1 MKKILLSVAAL
12 GMAACAGPDHIN
24 DDKVFFA
31 FDSAE
36 ISDEARESLE
46 DQSLYMKK
54 NPNINVILEGHC
66 DERGSTEYNLALGA
80 LRAGNTA
87 HVMIADGIEPERIIT
102 CAVLP
107 AHVMIA
113 DGIEPER
120 IKTISYGKERPQYP
134 GTGEEVWALNRNST
148 TKVVDE

>member
-1 MKKILLSVAAL
+1 MKKILLCMMVIGL
-12 GMAACAGPDHIN
+12 AACGGPSNIN
-24 DDKVFFA
+24 DNKVFFA

-36 ISDEARESLE
+36 ISDESRANLE
-46 DQSLYMKK
+46 EQSLYMKQ
-54 NPNINVILEGHC
+54 NPDISVVLEGHC

-80 LRAGNTA
+80 LRAGNA
-87 HVMIADGIEPERIIT
+87 
-102 CAVLP
+102 

-120 IKTISYGKERPQYP
+120 IKTISYGKERPQYY

-148 TKVVDE
+148 TKIVEAE

>member
-1 MKKILLSVAAL
+1 MKKILLCSAVL
-12 GMAACAGPDHIN
+12 GLAACGGAPSNIN

-31 FDSAE
+31 FDSAV
-36 ISDEARESLE
+36 ISDDARENLE
-46 DQSLYMKK
+46 SQSLYMKN
-54 NPNINVILEGHC
+54 NPDVNVILEGHR

-87 HVMIADGIEPERIIT
+87 HV
-102 CAVLP
+102 L
-107 AHVMIA
+107 IA

-120 IKTISYGKERPQYP
+120 IKSISYGKERPQYP

-148 TKVVDE
+148 TKVVDAE